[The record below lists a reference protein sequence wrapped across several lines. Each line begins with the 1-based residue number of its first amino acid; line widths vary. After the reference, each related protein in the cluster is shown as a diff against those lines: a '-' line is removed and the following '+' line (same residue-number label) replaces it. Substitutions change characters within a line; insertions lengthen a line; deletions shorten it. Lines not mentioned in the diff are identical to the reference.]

1 MPELRPGFFTFLG
14 YQRRLAQ
21 RGTGTSS
28 LRGRSDQERFARMTD
43 ANRVRR
49 RYVLACAGA
58 LLALG
63 LAGCGT
69 LSDEVAGKA
78 MVSPG
83 RYDVYSCANIET
95 RLKEVRDRRVELE
108 QLMAR
113 SSQTA
118 GGDFV
123 NAIAYRSEYVQTGGD
138 LEVLARTSAEKKC
151 AVDSKFSSRRT
162 VY

>member
-1 MPELRPGFFTFLG
+1 M
-14 YQRRLAQ
+14 
-21 RGTGTSS
+21 TG
-28 LRGRSDQERFARMTD
+28 

-49 RYVLACAGA
+49 RDVLAGAGA

-78 MVSPG
+78 IVSPG
-83 RYDVYSCANIET
+83 RYNVYPCANIET
-95 RLKEVRDRRVELE
+95 RLREVRARRIELE

-123 NAIAYRSEYVQTGGD
+123 NAIAYRSEYLQTGGD
-138 LEVLARTSAEKKC
+138 LEELARASSEKKC
-151 AVDSKFSSRRT
+151 AADSRFSSQRT

>member
-1 MPELRPGFFTFLG
+1 M
-14 YQRRLAQ
+14 A
-21 RGTGTSS
+21 GTGISS
-28 LRGRSDQERFARMTD
+28 LRGQSNRERNANMTG
-43 ANRVRR
+43 ANRDRR
-49 RYVLACAGA
+49 RYALACAGA

-69 LSDEVAGKA
+69 LSDEVAGRA
-78 MVSPG
+78 MLAPG
-83 RYDVYSCANIET
+83 KYDVYPCANIEA
-95 RLKEVRDRRVELE
+95 RFKQVRERRIELE

-138 LEVLARTSAEKKC
+138 LEELARASSEKKC
-151 AVDSKFSSRRT
+151 AVDSKFSSQRT

>member
-1 MPELRPGFFTFLG
+1 M
-14 YQRRLAQ
+14 
-21 RGTGTSS
+21 TG
-28 LRGRSDQERFARMTD
+28 

-49 RYVLACAGA
+49 RYVLAGAGA

-78 MVSPG
+78 IVSPG
-83 RYDVYSCANIET
+83 RYGVYPCANIET
-95 RLKEVRDRRVELE
+95 RLREVRARRIELE

-123 NAIAYRSEYVQTGGD
+123 NAIAYRSEYLQTGGD
-138 LEVLARTSAEKKC
+138 LEELARASSEKKC
-151 AVDSKFSSRRT
+151 AVDSKFSSQRT